1 MVKKAAAVLVAP
13 PAFAEIGVTDM
24 AVCANVRV
32 VDAKTGEQIERVR
45 RYDVDAGQVSRF
57 EVKDGNLVRD
67 GDSYKLIDEDREI
80 RVEWINPPTAEPT
93 VKEEQV

>member
-1 MVKKAAAVLVAP
+1 MVKKATAALVAP

-32 VDAKTGEQIERVR
+32 VDAKTGETIERVR

-57 EVKDGNLVRD
+57 EVKDGNLVRE

-80 RVEWINPPTAEPT
+80 RVEWINPPSDEP
-93 VKEEQV
+93 VVDEEQG